1 MQEEIKPILSFNAD
15 FYFFLRSVYSMYI
28 WLMVAANLFVEMLV
42 RMNNIYKLR
51 AGTKAITD

>member
-1 MQEEIKPILSFNAD
+1 MEEEIKPILSFNAD

-42 RMNNIYKLR
+42 RLNNIYKLR
-51 AGTKAITD
+51 AWTKAITD

>member
-1 MQEEIKPILSFNAD
+1 MEEEIKPILSFNAD

-51 AGTKAITD
+51 AGTKDITD